1 MVRVPSGPRAVYF
14 SLTLKRLQRLGNR
27 VFLETE
33 NCRLTQSNRLEIAM
47 TTVEEAELTPI
58 ETASGRITRHAG
70 ILSGQLRSLGTALFP
85 PAASKSLR
93 SFSSGEVAKIVR
105 VSDGYLRQL
114 SLDGLGPSPAIG
126 HGGRRS
132 YTLAQINELRAYL
145 AQARPREALDFFPR
159 RRDGEKLQIITVANF
174 KGGSAKTTT
183 ALYLAQYLALS
194 GLRVLAIDLDPQ
206 ASLSAMFGYQPEFDI
221 GQNETIYGAIRYES
235 PRPVAEIVR
244 ATYTPNLHLIPGNL
258 ELMEFE
264 HETPKAMLQ
273 ARTEAMFFARIGEV
287 LGDIESFYDVVV
299 IDCPPQLGFL
309 TMSALCA
316 ATSTLITI
324 HPQMLDVMSMSQFL
338 SMTSEL
344 MAVVER
350 AGGRTSYD
358 WMRYLVTRFE
368 PNDGPQSQMTGFMR
382 AIFGNRMLQHAMLKS
397 TAVSDA
403 GVTKQTLYEVERSQ
417 FTRGTYDRA
426 MDSLTQV
433 NSEIEALLRSVWGR
447 K

>member
-1 MVRVPSGPRAVYF
+1 MLQPSSILEEVQEHLPSMLAADAHELARQ
-14 SLTLKRLQRLGNR
+14 LQIHQTKI
-27 VFLETE
+27 F
-33 NCRLTQSNRLEIAM
+33 A
-47 TTVEEAELTPI
+47 P
-58 ETASGRITRHAG
+58 TAQKTI
-70 ILSGQLRSLGTALFP
+70 
-85 PAASKSLR
+85 R
-93 SFSSGEVAKIVR
+93 SFQPSEAAAFIGIGE
-105 VSDGYLRQL
+105 GYLRQI
-114 SLDGLGPSPAIG
+114 AAEG
-126 HGGRRS
+126 HGPEPLANGRRLYS
-132 YTLAQINELRAYL
+132 SEDMDRIRRVLDDKNGAAKYVPTR
-145 AQARPREALDFFPR
+145 RP
-159 RRDGEKLQIITVANF
+159 GEKLQVIAVMNF
-174 KGGSAKTTT
+174 KGGSGKTTT
-183 ALYLAQYLALS
+183 SAHLAQYLALR
-194 GLRVLAIDLDPQ
+194 GYRTLAIDLDPQ
-206 ASLSAMFGYQPEFDI
+206 ASLSAMFGHQPELDV
-221 GQNETIYGAIRYES
+221 GEAETIYGAIRYES

-368 PNDGPQSQMTGFMR
+368 PFR
-382 AIFGNRMLQHAMLKS
+382 APLS
-397 TAVSDA
+397 ESDISRRKPEQLPPA
-403 GVTKQTLYEVERSQ
+403 QREH
-417 FTRGTYDRA
+417 
-426 MDSLTQV
+426 
-433 NSEIEALLRSVWGR
+433 LLRWGYPYVFEEFR
-447 K
+447 FHMTLTGPIEESRRAVMHRLLEARFMDFLNRPLAISHLAVFVEEERGAPFTVRALFPLKENDPR